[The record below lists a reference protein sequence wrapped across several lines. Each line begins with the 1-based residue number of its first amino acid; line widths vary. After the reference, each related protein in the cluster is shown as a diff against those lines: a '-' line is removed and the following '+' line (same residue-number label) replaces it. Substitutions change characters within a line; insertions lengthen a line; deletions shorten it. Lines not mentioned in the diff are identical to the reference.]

1 MKKLI
6 FLMTFGLLVCAAG
19 YTAEYKTH
27 NCAISFSSVTSNYA
41 QNILSGVKHFST
53 DNGTSDSRS
62 KLNDIYH
69 KYRITKKGSINFIIA
84 GGVCSGLGTL
94 MLASGMLMGMVPYS
108 DIPDSMK
115 VEDHYVYA
123 ETQYFYGYIDYP
135 YLTAFGSVGISMV
148 ITGALMVLFCLPL
161 LIYGSLALYDYNK
174 AAKQNTVTFNGNGL
188 TIQLDNLGRRRI

>member
-6 FLMTFGLLVCAAG
+6 FLMTFGLLVCAIG

-27 NCAISFSSVTSNYA
+27 NCAISFSNVTSNYS
-41 QNILSGVKHFST
+41 QNVLSGVKHFST
-53 DNGTSDSRS
+53 DSDTSDSSS

-94 MLASGMLMGMVPYS
+94 MLASGMIMGMVPYS
-108 DIPDSMK
+108 DFPDSMK
-115 VEDHYVYA
+115 VYDHYVYGDSDLW
-123 ETQYFYGYIDYP
+123 YVDYP
-135 YLTAFGSVGISMV
+135 YMTAFASAGISMV
-148 ITGALMVLFCLPL
+148 LTGALMFLFCMPL
-161 LIYGSLALYDYNK
+161 LIYGSIALYDYNK